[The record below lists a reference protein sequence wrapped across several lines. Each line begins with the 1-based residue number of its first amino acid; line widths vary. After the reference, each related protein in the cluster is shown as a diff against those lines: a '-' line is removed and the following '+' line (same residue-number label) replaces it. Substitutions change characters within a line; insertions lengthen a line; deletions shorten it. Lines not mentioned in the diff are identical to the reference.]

1 MQLRWQK
8 LGSSNGKASLS
19 SGTDFDSMIHQKAR
33 VKTKMIFPIQSNIVI
48 LFEITEL
55 RTVS

>member
-19 SGTDFDSMIHQKAR
+19 SGTDFDSVKKAR

-48 LFEITEL
+48 LFEIIEL

>member
-19 SGTDFDSMIHQKAR
+19 SGTDFDSVIHQKAR
-33 VKTKMIFPIQSNIVI
+33 VKTKMTFPILSNIVI
-48 LFEITEL
+48 LFEIY
-55 RTVS
+55 